1 MNNHLRAA
9 LRAARLRW
17 APNVLGKPPRV
28 PPWEPS
34 SSGHVQKSCPASGWA
49 APTVIRLRLYSA
61 APNRARAK
69 ALVGGHEDDDD
80 EDDEVDPQV
89 KQMQKRREFRAAQKT
104 FMEYLHVTRGM
115 TFGDAEHISKHSP
128 VFLTKLLEE
137 VKDAVKEP
145 AQGGTELIFKSPVKQ
160 REMRD
165 QRVSKALVRLFQFN
179 PVNEFEPFLESIG
192 IGPAECGSFL
202 PRDLMFLA
210 DDETLLDNFR
220 VLCNY
225 GVARGKVGNVY
236 RDAVEVFRFGHGVL
250 ESRLKALEELRISKT
265 SVIKLVVSTPVVL
278 LRDPNAELKILD
290 SLEDVGIQRDWVCQF
305 LSARQSYDWRKM
317 VRVPHFFVTLGFAK
331 QDVGRLVRKNP
342 DFLLDG
348 SGKMLFTVVI
358 MMLKAGS
365 GKKELFDLFVN
376 FPDVSLEKFTSNLQR
391 GMLFLAEIGLN
402 NEAINK
408 FIVSHGS
415 MLGSAPLKKPNSIL
429 THLNAGK
436 KRVRRIILE
445 DPELLMNYT
454 LGSKLSKL
462 PKCDPF
468 EDSFNEKTK
477 FLKSIGFVEGSED
490 MKKAF
495 KAFRGKGDELQDR
508 YNFLVS
514 AGLDPKDVVQMI
526 KVAPQI
532 LNQKIHVLES
542 KLSFLVNDSG
552 YPLSDLVVF
561 PAFLSFTIERSKVR
575 IFMYNWLLE
584 KGAVTP
590 QLALSTIL
598 ACSEKCFVRYFVK
611 KHPMGPE
618 VWENFKREVAKVR
631 SKPSTSDD

>member
-1 MNNHLRAA
+1 
-9 LRAARLRW
+9 
-17 APNVLGKPPRV
+17 
-28 PPWEPS
+28 
-34 SSGHVQKSCPASGWA
+34 
-49 APTVIRLRLYSA
+49 
-61 APNRARAK
+61 
-69 ALVGGHEDDDD
+69 
-80 EDDEVDPQV
+80 
-89 KQMQKRREFRAAQKT
+89 
-104 FMEYLHVTRGM
+104 
-115 TFGDAEHISKHSP
+115 
-128 VFLTKLLEE
+128 
-137 VKDAVKEP
+137 
-145 AQGGTELIFKSPVKQ
+145 
-160 REMRD
+160 
-165 QRVSKALVRLFQFN
+165 
-179 PVNEFEPFLESIG
+179 
-192 IGPAECGSFL
+192 
-202 PRDLMFLA
+202 
-210 DDETLLDNFR
+210 
-220 VLCNY
+220 
-225 GVARGKVGNVY
+225 
-236 RDAVEVFRFGHGVL
+236 
-250 ESRLKALEELRISKT
+250 
-265 SVIKLVVSTPVVL
+265 
-278 LRDPNAELKILD
+278 
-290 SLEDVGIQRDWVCQF
+290 
-305 LSARQSYDWRKM
+305 M

-618 VWENFKREVAKVR
+618 VWENFKREVAKAR
-631 SKPSTSDD
+631 SNPSTSDD

>member
-17 APNVLGKPPRV
+17 APNALTNPPRA
-28 PPWEPS
+28 PPFEPS
-34 SSGHVQKSCPASGWA
+34 TSHHAPKSYPASGWA
-49 APTVIRLRLYSA
+49 AAPPVIRLRLYSSP
-61 APNRARAK
+61 PNRARAK
-69 ALVGGHEDDDD
+69 PLAGGDADDSADS
-80 EDDEVDPQV
+80 DDEVDPQL
-89 KQMQKRREFRAAQKT
+89 KQMQKRREFRAAQKA

-115 TFGDAEHISKHSP
+115 SFGDAEHISRHSP
-128 VFLTKLLEE
+128 LFLTKLLDE
-137 VKDAVKEP
+137 VQDAAREP
-145 AQGGTELIFKSPVKQ
+145 AEGPAFRSPVKR

-165 QRVSKALVRLFQFN
+165 QRVSRALARLFQFN

-192 IGPAECGSFL
+192 VGPGESVL

-225 GVARGKVGNVY
+225 GVARGKVGHVY
-236 RDAVEVFRFGHGVL
+236 RDAVEVFGFGHGVL

-278 LRDPNAELKILD
+278 LRDPNVELKILD
-290 SLEDVGIQRDWVCQF
+290 WLEDVGIQRDWICQF
-305 LSARQSYDWRKM
+305 LSARQSYDWSKM
-317 VRVPHFFVTLGFAK
+317 VRVPRFFVSLGFAK
-331 QDVGRLVRKNP
+331 QDIGRLVRKNP

-365 GKKELFDLFVN
+365 GKKELFDLFMN

-415 MLGSAPLKKPNSIL
+415 MLGSAPVKKPNSIL

-436 KRVRRIILE
+436 KRVRKIILE

-532 LNQKIHVLES
+532 LNQKIHVVES

-584 KGAVTP
+584 KGVVTP

-618 VWENFKREVAKVR
+618 VWENFKREVAKAR

>member
-17 APNVLGKPPRV
+17 APNVLSKPPRV

-34 SSGHVQKSCPASGWA
+34 SSGHVQKSYPASRWA
-49 APTVIRLRLYSA
+49 APSVIRLRLYSA
-61 APNRARAK
+61 APKRTRVK
-69 ALVGGHEDDDD
+69 ALVGGHEDED
-80 EDDEVDPQV
+80 DDEVDPQV

-115 TFGDAEHISKHSP
+115 SFGDAEHISKHSP

-145 AQGGTELIFKSPVKQ
+145 AEGGNELIFKSPVKQ

-192 IGPAECGSFL
+192 IRPSECSSFL

-210 DDETLLDNFR
+210 DDEMLLDNFH

-225 GVARGKVGNVY
+225 GVARSKVGNIY
-236 RDAVEVFRFGHGVL
+236 RDAIEVFSFHHGVL
-250 ESRLKALEELRISKT
+250 ESKLKALEELRISKT

-278 LRDPNAELKILD
+278 LRDLNVEFKILD
-290 SLEDVGIQRDWVCQF
+290 WLEDIGIQRDWIYQF
-305 LSARQSYDWRKM
+305 VSARQSYDWSKM
-317 VRVPHFFVTLGFAK
+317 VRVPQFFFTLGFTK
-331 QDVGRLVRKNP
+331 QDIGRLVRKNP

-365 GKKELFDLFVN
+365 GKKELFDLFMS
-376 FPDVSLEKFTSNLQR
+376 FPDVSLKKFTSNLQR

-402 NEAINK
+402 NEGINK

-415 MLGSAPLKKPNSIL
+415 MLGSAPVKKPNSIL

-436 KRVRRIILE
+436 KRVRRIIME

-468 EDSFNEKTK
+468 EDSFNEKIK
-477 FLKSIGFVEGSED
+477 FLKSIGFVQGSED

-514 AGLDPKDVVQMI
+514 AGLDPKDVVQMV

-532 LNQKIHVLES
+532 LNQKIDVLKS
-542 KLSFLVNDSG
+542 KLSFLVNGSG
-552 YPLSDLVVF
+552 YPLSALVVF
-561 PAFLSFTIERSKVR
+561 PTFLSFTIERVKVR
-575 IFMYNWLLE
+575 LFMYNWLLE
-584 KGAVTP
+584 KGVVTP

-598 ACSEKCFVRYFVK
+598 ACSDKCFMRYFVK

-618 VWENFKREVAKVR
+618 VWENFRREVAKAR

>member
-1 MNNHLRAA
+1 
-9 LRAARLRW
+9 
-17 APNVLGKPPRV
+17 
-28 PPWEPS
+28 
-34 SSGHVQKSCPASGWA
+34 
-49 APTVIRLRLYSA
+49 
-61 APNRARAK
+61 
-69 ALVGGHEDDDD
+69 
-80 EDDEVDPQV
+80 
-89 KQMQKRREFRAAQKT
+89 
-104 FMEYLHVTRGM
+104 M

-618 VWENFKREVAKVR
+618 VWENFKREVAKAR
-631 SKPSTSDD
+631 SNPSTSDD